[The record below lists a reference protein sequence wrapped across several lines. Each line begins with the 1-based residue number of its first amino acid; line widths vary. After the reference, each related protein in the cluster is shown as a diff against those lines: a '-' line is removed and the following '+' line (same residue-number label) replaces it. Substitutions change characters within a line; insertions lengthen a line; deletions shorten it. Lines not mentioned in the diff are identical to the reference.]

1 MSEPTLRDSTDYNG
15 LKGEK
20 KRVVYTVVA
29 VLLFIG
35 LVYSIVKE
43 VYSHVDDE
51 IPQGKIIDYTK

>member
-51 IPQGKIIDYTK
+51 IPQGKVIDYTK

>member
-29 VLLFIG
+29 VLLLIG

-51 IPQGKIIDYTK
+51 IPQGKVIDYTK

>member
-1 MSEPTLRDSTDYNG
+1 MEEPTLRDSTDYNG

-20 KRVVYTVVA
+20 KRIAYTVVA

-35 LVYSIVKE
+35 FIYSIVKE

-51 IPQGKIIDYTK
+51 MPQGKVIDYTK